1 MQQEKSHLMLCSQSD
16 CVIPKLGV
24 NVNRNYRAM
33 CGHCSQ
39 FAGGLGIL
47 KLSVEVI
54 DTLQLSLVQQL
65 HRKSRNNISLS
76 LPFYYGLAMNIA

>member
-1 MQQEKSHLMLCSQSD
+1 MLKYSN
-16 CVIPKLGV
+16 K
-24 NVNRNYRAM
+24 NYRAV
-33 CGHCSQ
+33 CGCGSQ

-65 HRKSRNNISLS
+65 HRKSRNKISLTRDRFVRLLLLS
-76 LPFYYGLAMNIA
+76 LNIA